1 MIILVT
7 GGTGFIGSNLCRVLV
22 KDKNNHVICLDNN
35 ITGSLDNIKDLK
47 NLDNFEFIRHDIC
60 KEIMLEVD
68 QIFHLACPA
77 SPKNYQKNGIK
88 TIKTNILGS
97 LNVLG
102 LAKRTNARVLLSS
115 TSEVYGDP
123 LESPQKES
131 YWGNVNPVG
140 IRSCYDEGK
149 RCAESLMIEYNRRC
163 GVDIRIARI
172 FNTYGPYLNKDDG
185 RVVSNFINQA
195 INNNDITIYGNGE
208 QTRSFCFVSDLVE
221 GLIKLMNCQTS
232 EKTIMPINLGNPNE
246 ITVNKLAEI
255 IIKLTSSKSKI
266 INHKLPKDDPLKR
279 NPCIKKAQELL
290 NWNPEIDLELGLNL
304 TINYF
309 TSLLKTYK

>member
-47 NLDNFEFIRHDIC
+47 DLDNFEFIRHDIC

-172 FNTYGPYLNKDDG
+172 FNTYGPYMDPFDG
-185 RVVSNFINQA
+185 RVITNFLSQVIQKKPL
-195 INNNDITIYGNGE
+195 TVYGMGE
-208 QTRSFCFVSDLVE
+208 QTRSFCYIDDLLDGIE
-221 GLIKLMNCQTS
+221 NLIFNVRSNDLNS
-232 EKTIMPINLGNPNE
+232 PINIGNPKEFTINE
-246 ITVNKLAEI
+246 LIQEISTIFNIKPNITFQD
-255 IIKLTSSKSKI
+255 
-266 INHKLPKDDPLKR
+266 LPMDDPLQRKPDIEKAKKLLDF
-279 NPCIKKAQELL
+279 NPKL
-290 NWNPEIDLELGLNL
+290 D
-304 TINYF
+304 
-309 TSLLKTYK
+309 LKTGLTKTHNYIKSIL